1 MDEFNHK
8 LDTVEETVSEL
19 QKKLLR
25 RQYRKAKTKN
35 RKERFRDR
43 EEKMKSSNF
52 QNSRRRR
59 KEKGHIK
66 EIKRERDQNQGIY
79 TERMDENFP
88 ELRKKHQSTG
98 SGRLINPKQVKYKQI
113 QLRDI
118 IMNQSLDE
126 SNEGKEKILKA
137 VERRGISLKD

>member
-25 RQYRKAKTKN
+25 RQYRKAKTEN

-88 ELRKKHQSTG
+88 ELRKKTPIHRFRKTNKSQTS
-98 SGRLINPKQVKYKQI
+98 
-113 QLRDI
+113 
-118 IMNQSLDE
+118 
-126 SNEGKEKILKA
+126 
-137 VERRGISLKD
+137 